1 MCVLSILEKLRLYL
15 IITHQQGGVRKGCRG
30 ITSVF
35 TVCQCLFESY
45 AGYC

>member
-1 MCVLSILEKLRLYL
+1 MWLLSILQKLRWYL

-45 AGYC
+45 AWYC